1 MENNRGVIAMK
12 KVQFTAALLAL
23 MLALGGC
30 SGTTVGES
38 QSAQSSQS
46 ITVGESQEEQDE
58 QVLSAERI
66 PTELEG
72 EGVFVDRWQDWNR
85 EILPSQYL
93 TEVDD
98 TLLRL
103 VEQVQKVSADA
114 EPADLFDG
122 IEHAGTSRL
131 LRVALEKT
139 PAIDL
144 QFRMTRDSEGNLQA
158 ESDSYPNH
166 VLTALLQNEQEEGRD
181 LREFY
186 YQEDVAAVYSHLF
199 GSGRALSFQD
209 QCPSY
214 YYYAREGVFAH
225 KGERTQTQVWPMV
238 VRYDD
243 GETTAI
249 VDLLL
254 TEIQGSDKPLLY
266 RKAEGGTVELTAANY
281 QQELEGEPI
290 YRYTFQKQ
298 GEQLILSGIRQVGVL
313 AEGAAGVDDA
323 ALPLEEQG
331 PQLQTPER
339 VMISSEDMQHQLDL
353 QKEYEESTAV
363 EYLMELLGQ
372 AQQVSSAAASQVL
385 AGNGSRTLTMTL
397 GYTEGQEVV
406 LNVMSQGYL
415 PGVEESY
422 MTFSLGSKQ
431 FVLPQ
436 ESYADFTNCINTCRL
451 AQ

>member
-1 MENNRGVIAMK
+1 MK

-85 EILPSQYL
+85 ETLPSQYL

-158 ESDSYPNH
+158 ESDSYPDH

-339 VMISSEDMQHQLDL
+339 VMISSEDMRHQLDL

>member
-1 MENNRGVIAMK
+1 MK

-23 MLALGGC
+23 MLVLGGC

-72 EGVFVDRWQDWNR
+72 EGVFVDRWQDWDR
-85 EILPSQYL
+85 ETLPSQYL

-144 QFRMTRDSEGNLQA
+144 QFQMTRDSEGNLQA
-158 ESDSYPNH
+158 ESDSYPDH

-225 KGERTQTQVWPMV
+225 KGDRIQTQVWPMV

-243 GETTAI
+243 GETTAT

-266 RKAEGGTVELTAANY
+266 RKAEGGTVELTASNY
-281 QQELEGEPI
+281 QQELEGEPV

-313 AEGAAGVDDA
+313 AEAAAGVDDA

>member
-1 MENNRGVIAMK
+1 MK

-158 ESDSYPNH
+158 ESDSYPDH

-209 QCPSY
+209 LCPSY
-214 YYYAREGVFAH
+214 YYYACEGVFAH
-225 KGERTQTQVWPMV
+225 KGDRIQTQVWPMV

-243 GETTAI
+243 GETTAT

-281 QQELEGEPI
+281 QQELEGEPV

-313 AEGAAGVDDA
+313 AEGCTDVTDTP
-323 ALPLEEQG
+323 LPLEEQG

-385 AGNGSRTLTMTL
+385 AGSGSRTLTMTL

>member
-1 MENNRGVIAMK
+1 MK
-12 KVQFTAALLAL
+12 KIQFTAALLAL

-72 EGVFVDRWQDWNR
+72 EGVFVDRWQDWDR
-85 EILPSQYL
+85 ETLPSQYL

-144 QFRMTRDSEGNLQA
+144 QFQMTRDSEGNLQA
-158 ESDSYPNH
+158 QSDSYPDH

-209 QCPSY
+209 LCPSY

-225 KGERTQTQVWPMV
+225 KGDRIQTQVWPMV

-243 GETTAI
+243 GETTAT

-313 AEGAAGVDDA
+313 AEGCTDVTDTP
-323 ALPLEEQG
+323 LPLEEQG

>member
-1 MENNRGVIAMK
+1 MK
-12 KVQFTAALLAL
+12 KVQFTATLLAL

-225 KGERTQTQVWPMV
+225 KGERTWPMV

>member
-1 MENNRGVIAMK
+1 MK

-72 EGVFVDRWQDWNR
+72 EGVFVDRWQDWDR
-85 EILPSQYL
+85 ETLPSQYL

-144 QFRMTRDSEGNLQA
+144 QFQMTRDSEGNLQA
-158 ESDSYPNH
+158 ESDSYPDH

-225 KGERTQTQVWPMV
+225 KGDRIQTQVWPMG

-243 GETTAI
+243 GETTAT

-266 RKAEGGTVELTAANY
+266 HKAEGGTAELTASNY
-281 QQELEGEPI
+281 QQELEGEPV

>member
-1 MENNRGVIAMK
+1 MK
-12 KVQFTAALLAL
+12 IVQFTATLLAL

-199 GSGRALSFQD
+199 GSGRELSFQD

>member
-1 MENNRGVIAMK
+1 MK
-12 KVQFTAALLAL
+12 KVQFTATLLAL

-72 EGVFVDRWQDWNR
+72 EGVFVDRWQDWDR
-85 EILPSQYL
+85 ETLPSQYL

-144 QFRMTRDSEGNLQA
+144 QFQMTRDSEGNLQA
-158 ESDSYPNH
+158 QSDSYPDH

-225 KGERTQTQVWPMV
+225 KGDRIQTQVWPMV

-243 GETTAI
+243 GETTAT

-298 GEQLILSGIRQVGVL
+298 GEQLILSGIRQIGVL

-431 FVLPQ
+431 FVLPK

>member
-1 MENNRGVIAMK
+1 MK

-23 MLALGGC
+23 MMALGGC

-46 ITVGESQEEQDE
+46 NTLGETQEEQDE

-72 EGVFVDRWQDWNR
+72 EGVFVDRWQDWDR
-85 EILPSQYL
+85 ETLPSQYL

-144 QFRMTRDSEGNLQA
+144 QFQMTRDSEGNLQA
-158 ESDSYPNH
+158 ESDSYPDH

-225 KGERTQTQVWPMV
+225 KGDRIQTQVWPMV

-243 GETTAI
+243 GETTAT

-266 RKAEGGTVELTAANY
+266 RKAEGGTVELTASNY
-281 QQELEGEPI
+281 QQELEGEPV

>member
-1 MENNRGVIAMK
+1 MK
-12 KVQFTAALLAL
+12 KLQFVSLLLCLA
-23 MLALGGC
+23 LALGGC
-30 SGTTVGES
+30 GDVTIGES
-38 QSAQSSQS
+38 QSNAGQSAQAGEQ
-46 ITVGESQEEQDE
+46 TVGQSQGEE
-58 QVLSAERI
+58 QVLSNERI
-66 PTELEG
+66 PTELSS
-72 EGVFVDRWQDWNR
+72 EGVFVQHWQEWDR
-85 EILPSQYL
+85 ESLPAQYL
-93 TEVDD
+93 MELDD
-98 TLLRL
+98 TALMLI
-103 VEQVQKVSADA
+103 EQVQNVCAQAS
-114 EPADLFDG
+114 PADLFDG
-122 IEHAGTSRL
+122 IGHASVSAL
-131 LRVALEKT
+131 LRVALDKT
-139 PAIDL
+139 PAIDFPV
-144 QFRMTRDSEGNLQA
+144 QISRDEDGDVSASSE
-158 ESDSYPNH
+158 EYPDH
-166 VLTALLQNEQEEGRD
+166 VLVSLLQNEQEEGRD

-225 KGERTQTQVWPMV
+225 KGDRIQTQVWPMV

-243 GETTAI
+243 GETTAT

-266 RKAEGGTVELTAANY
+266 RKAEGGTVELTASNY
-281 QQELEGEPI
+281 QQELEGEPV

-415 PGVEESY
+415 PGVE
-422 MTFSLGSKQ
+422 
-431 FVLPQ
+431 
-436 ESYADFTNCINTCRL
+436 
-451 AQ
+451 

>member
-1 MENNRGVIAMK
+1 MK
-12 KVQFTAALLAL
+12 KIQFTAALLAL

-72 EGVFVDRWQDWNR
+72 EGVFVDRWQDWDR
-85 EILPSQYL
+85 ETLPSQYL

-144 QFRMTRDSEGNLQA
+144 QFQMIRDSEGNLQA
-158 ESDSYPNH
+158 KSDSYPDH

-209 QCPSY
+209 LCPSY

-225 KGERTQTQVWPMV
+225 KGDRIQTQVWPMV

-243 GETTAI
+243 GETTAT

-281 QQELEGEPI
+281 QQELEGEPV

-313 AEGAAGVDDA
+313 AEGCTDVTDTP
-323 ALPLEEQG
+323 LPLEEQG

>member
-1 MENNRGVIAMK
+1 MK

-58 QVLSAERI
+58 QALSAERI

-144 QFRMTRDSEGNLQA
+144 QFQMTRDSEGNLQA
-158 ESDSYPNH
+158 ESDSYPDH

>member
-1 MENNRGVIAMK
+1 MK

-38 QSAQSSQS
+38 QPAQSSQS

-72 EGVFVDRWQDWNR
+72 EGVFVDRWQDWDR
-85 EILPSQYL
+85 ETLPSQYL

-114 EPADLFDG
+114 EPADVFDG

-144 QFRMTRDSEGNLQA
+144 QFQMTRDSEGNLQA
-158 ESDSYPNH
+158 ESDSYPDH

-186 YQEDVAAVYSHLF
+186 DQEDVAAVYSHLF

-225 KGERTQTQVWPMV
+225 KGDRIQTQVWPMV

-243 GETTAI
+243 GETTAT

-266 RKAEGGTVELTAANY
+266 HKAEGGTVELTASNY
-281 QQELEGEPI
+281 QQELEGEPV

>member
-1 MENNRGVIAMK
+1 MK

-58 QVLSAERI
+58 QALSAERI

-144 QFRMTRDSEGNLQA
+144 QFQMTRDSEGNLQA
-158 ESDSYPNH
+158 ESDSYPDH

-243 GETTAI
+243 GETTAT

-298 GEQLILSGIRQVGVL
+298 GEQLILSGIRQIGVL

-363 EYLMELLGQ
+363 ENLMELLGQ

>member
-1 MENNRGVIAMK
+1 MK

-72 EGVFVDRWQDWNR
+72 EGVFVDRWQDWDR
-85 EILPSQYL
+85 ETLPSQYL

-144 QFRMTRDSEGNLQA
+144 QFQMTRDSEGNLQA
-158 ESDSYPNH
+158 ESDSYPDH

-225 KGERTQTQVWPMV
+225 KGDRIQTQVWPMV

-243 GETTAI
+243 GETTAT

-266 RKAEGGTVELTAANY
+266 HKAEGGTVELTASNY
-281 QQELEGEPI
+281 QQELEGEPV

-436 ESYADFTNCINTCRL
+436 ESYADFINCINTCRL

>member
-1 MENNRGVIAMK
+1 MK
-12 KVQFTAALLAL
+12 KVQFTATLLAL

-38 QSAQSSQS
+38 QLAQSSQS

-72 EGVFVDRWQDWNR
+72 EGVFVDRWQDWDR

-158 ESDSYPNH
+158 ESDSYPDH

-214 YYYAREGVFAH
+214 YYYAREGVLAH

-298 GEQLILSGIRQVGVL
+298 GEQLILSGIRQIGVL

>member
-1 MENNRGVIAMK
+1 MK

-72 EGVFVDRWQDWNR
+72 EGVFVDRWQDWDR
-85 EILPSQYL
+85 ETLPSQYL

-144 QFRMTRDSEGNLQA
+144 QFQMTRDSEGNLQA
-158 ESDSYPNH
+158 ESDSYPDH

-225 KGERTQTQVWPMV
+225 KGDRIQTQVWPMV

-243 GETTAI
+243 GETTAT

-266 RKAEGGTVELTAANY
+266 HKAEGGTVELTASNY
-281 QQELEGEPI
+281 QQELEGEPV

-385 AGNGSRTLTMTL
+385 AGNGSGTLTMTL

>member
-1 MENNRGVIAMK
+1 MK

-72 EGVFVDRWQDWNR
+72 EGVFVDRWQDWDR
-85 EILPSQYL
+85 ETLPSQYL
-93 TEVDD
+93 TEADD

-144 QFRMTRDSEGNLQA
+144 QFQMTRDSEANLQA
-158 ESDSYPNH
+158 ESDSYPDH

-225 KGERTQTQVWPMV
+225 KGDRIQTQVWPMV

-243 GETTAI
+243 GETTAT

-266 RKAEGGTVELTAANY
+266 HKAEGGTVELTASNY
-281 QQELEGEPI
+281 QQELEGEPV

>member
-1 MENNRGVIAMK
+1 MK

-72 EGVFVDRWQDWNR
+72 EGVFVDRWQDWDR
-85 EILPSQYL
+85 ETLPSQYL

-144 QFRMTRDSEGNLQA
+144 QFQMTRDSEGNLQA
-158 ESDSYPNH
+158 ESDSYPDH

-225 KGERTQTQVWPMV
+225 KGDRIQTQVWPMV

-243 GETTAI
+243 GETTAT

-266 RKAEGGTVELTAANY
+266 HKAEGGTVELTASNY
-281 QQELEGEPI
+281 QQELEGEPV

-372 AQQVSSAAASQVL
+372 AQQVSSATASQVL

>member
-1 MENNRGVIAMK
+1 MK

-38 QSAQSSQS
+38 QPAQSSQS

-72 EGVFVDRWQDWNR
+72 EGVFVDRWQDWDR
-85 EILPSQYL
+85 ETLPSQYL

-144 QFRMTRDSEGNLQA
+144 QFQMTRDSEGNLQA
-158 ESDSYPNH
+158 ESDSYPDH

-225 KGERTQTQVWPMV
+225 KGDRIQTQVWPMV

-243 GETTAI
+243 GETTAT

-266 RKAEGGTVELTAANY
+266 HKVEGGTVELTASNY
-281 QQELEGEPI
+281 QQELEGEPV

>member
-1 MENNRGVIAMK
+1 MK

-72 EGVFVDRWQDWNR
+72 EGVFVDRWQDWDR
-85 EILPSQYL
+85 ETLPSQYL

-144 QFRMTRDSEGNLQA
+144 QFQMTRDSEGNLQA
-158 ESDSYPNH
+158 ESDSYPDH

-225 KGERTQTQVWPMV
+225 KGDRIQTQVWPMV

-243 GETTAI
+243 GETTAT

-266 RKAEGGTVELTAANY
+266 HKAEGGTVELTASNY
-281 QQELEGEPI
+281 QQELEGEPV

-385 AGNGSRTLTMTL
+385 AGNGYRTLTMTL

>member
-1 MENNRGVIAMK
+1 MK

-72 EGVFVDRWQDWNR
+72 EGVFVDRWQDWDR
-85 EILPSQYL
+85 ETLPSQYL

-144 QFRMTRDSEGNLQA
+144 QFQMTRDSEGNLQA
-158 ESDSYPNH
+158 ESDSYPDH

-225 KGERTQTQVWPMV
+225 KGDRIQTQVWPMV

-243 GETTAI
+243 GETTAT

-266 RKAEGGTVELTAANY
+266 HKAEGGTVELTASNY
-281 QQELEGEPI
+281 QQELEGEPV

>member
-1 MENNRGVIAMK
+1 MK

-144 QFRMTRDSEGNLQA
+144 QFQMTRDSEGNLQA
-158 ESDSYPNH
+158 QSDSYPDH

-209 QCPSY
+209 LCPSY

-225 KGERTQTQVWPMV
+225 KGDRIQTQVWPMV

-243 GETTAI
+243 GETTAT

-281 QQELEGEPI
+281 QQELEGEPV

-313 AEGAAGVDDA
+313 AEGCTDVTDTP
-323 ALPLEEQG
+323 LPLEEQG

>member
-1 MENNRGVIAMK
+1 MK

-72 EGVFVDRWQDWNR
+72 EGVFVDRWQDWDR
-85 EILPSQYL
+85 ETLPSQYL

-144 QFRMTRDSEGNLQA
+144 QFQMTRDSEGNLQA
-158 ESDSYPNH
+158 ESDSYPDH

-225 KGERTQTQVWPMV
+225 KGDRIQTQVWPMV

-243 GETTAI
+243 GETTAT

-281 QQELEGEPI
+281 QQELEGEPV

>member
-1 MENNRGVIAMK
+1 MK

-72 EGVFVDRWQDWNR
+72 EGVFVDRWQDWDR
-85 EILPSQYL
+85 ETLPSQYL

-144 QFRMTRDSEGNLQA
+144 QFQMTRDSEGNLQA
-158 ESDSYPNH
+158 ESDSYPDH

-225 KGERTQTQVWPMV
+225 KGDRIQTQVWPMV

-243 GETTAI
+243 GETTAT

-266 RKAEGGTVELTAANY
+266 HKAEGGTVELTASNY
-281 QQELEGEPI
+281 QQELEGEPV

-298 GEQLILSGIRQVGVL
+298 GEQLISSGIRQVGVL

>member
-1 MENNRGVIAMK
+1 MK

-72 EGVFVDRWQDWNR
+72 EGVFVDRWQDWDR
-85 EILPSQYL
+85 ETLPSQYL

-103 VEQVQKVSADA
+103 VEQVQKVSADV

-144 QFRMTRDSEGNLQA
+144 QFQMTRDSEGNLQA
-158 ESDSYPNH
+158 ESDSYPDH

-225 KGERTQTQVWPMV
+225 KGDRIQTQVWPMV

-243 GETTAI
+243 GETTAT

-266 RKAEGGTVELTAANY
+266 RKAEGGTVELTASNY
-281 QQELEGEPI
+281 QQELEGEPV

>member
-1 MENNRGVIAMK
+1 MK

-72 EGVFVDRWQDWNR
+72 EGVFVDRWQDWDR
-85 EILPSQYL
+85 ETLPSQYL

-144 QFRMTRDSEGNLQA
+144 QFQMTRDSEGNLQA
-158 ESDSYPNH
+158 ESDSYPDH

-225 KGERTQTQVWPMV
+225 KGDRIQTQVWPMV

-243 GETTAI
+243 GETTAT

-266 RKAEGGTVELTAANY
+266 RKAEGGTVELTASNY
-281 QQELEGEPI
+281 QQELEGEPV

-363 EYLMELLGQ
+363 EYLKELLGQ

>member
-1 MENNRGVIAMK
+1 MK
-12 KVQFTAALLAL
+12 KVQFTATLLAL

>member
-1 MENNRGVIAMK
+1 MK

-158 ESDSYPNH
+158 ESDSYPDH

-209 QCPSY
+209 LCPSY

-225 KGERTQTQVWPMV
+225 KGDRIQTQVWPMV

-243 GETTAI
+243 GETTAT

-281 QQELEGEPI
+281 QQELEGEPV

-313 AEGAAGVDDA
+313 AEGCTDVTDTP
-323 ALPLEEQG
+323 LPLEEQG

>member
-1 MENNRGVIAMK
+1 MK

-72 EGVFVDRWQDWNR
+72 EGVFVDRWQDWDR
-85 EILPSQYL
+85 ETLPSQYL
-93 TEVDD
+93 TEADD

-144 QFRMTRDSEGNLQA
+144 QFQMTRDSEGNLQA
-158 ESDSYPNH
+158 ESDSYPDH

-225 KGERTQTQVWPMV
+225 KGDRIQTQVWPMV

-243 GETTAI
+243 GETTAT

-266 RKAEGGTVELTAANY
+266 HKAEGGTVELTASNY
-281 QQELEGEPI
+281 QQELEGEPV

>member
-1 MENNRGVIAMK
+1 MK

-72 EGVFVDRWQDWNR
+72 EGVFVDRWQDWDR
-85 EILPSQYL
+85 ETLPSQYL

-144 QFRMTRDSEGNLQA
+144 QFQMTRDSEGNLQA
-158 ESDSYPNH
+158 ESDSYPDH

-225 KGERTQTQVWPMV
+225 KGDRIQTQVWPMV

-243 GETTAI
+243 GETTAT

-266 RKAEGGTVELTAANY
+266 RKAEGGTVELTASNY
-281 QQELEGEPI
+281 QQELEGEPV

-397 GYTEGQEVV
+397 GDTEGQEVV

>member
-1 MENNRGVIAMK
+1 MK

-72 EGVFVDRWQDWNR
+72 EGVFVDRWQDWDR
-85 EILPSQYL
+85 ETLPSQYL

-144 QFRMTRDSEGNLQA
+144 QFQMTRDSEGNLQA
-158 ESDSYPNH
+158 ESDSYPDH

-225 KGERTQTQVWPMV
+225 KGDRIQTQVWPMV

-243 GETTAI
+243 GETTAT

-266 RKAEGGTVELTAANY
+266 HKAEGGTVELTASNY
-281 QQELEGEPI
+281 QQELEGEPV

-339 VMISSEDMQHQLDL
+339 VMISSEDMQHKLDL

>member
-1 MENNRGVIAMK
+1 MK

-72 EGVFVDRWQDWNR
+72 EGVFVDRWQDWDR
-85 EILPSQYL
+85 ETLPSQYL

-144 QFRMTRDSEGNLQA
+144 QFQMTRDSEGNLQA
-158 ESDSYPNH
+158 ESDSYPDH

-186 YQEDVAAVYSHLF
+186 YQEDVAAVYRHLF

-225 KGERTQTQVWPMV
+225 KGDRIQTQVWPMV

-243 GETTAI
+243 GETTAT

-266 RKAEGGTVELTAANY
+266 RKAEGGTVELTASNY
-281 QQELEGEPI
+281 QQELEGEPV

>member
-1 MENNRGVIAMK
+1 MK
-12 KVQFTAALLAL
+12 KIQFTAALLAL

-72 EGVFVDRWQDWNR
+72 EGVFVDRWQDWDR
-85 EILPSQYL
+85 ETLPSQYL

-144 QFRMTRDSEGNLQA
+144 QFQMTRDSEGNLQA
-158 ESDSYPNH
+158 QSDCYPDH

-209 QCPSY
+209 LCPSY

-225 KGERTQTQVWPMV
+225 KGDRIQTQVWPMV

-243 GETTAI
+243 GETTAT

-298 GEQLILSGIRQVGVL
+298 GEQLILSGIRQIGVL

>member
-1 MENNRGVIAMK
+1 MK

-58 QVLSAERI
+58 QVLSDERI

-72 EGVFVDRWQDWNR
+72 EGVFVDRWQDWDR
-85 EILPSQYL
+85 ETLPLQYL

-144 QFRMTRDSEGNLQA
+144 QFQMTRDSEGNLQA
-158 ESDSYPNH
+158 ESDSYPDH

-225 KGERTQTQVWPMV
+225 KGDRIQTQVWPMV

-243 GETTAI
+243 GETTAT

-266 RKAEGGTVELTAANY
+266 RKAEGGTVELTASNY
-281 QQELEGEPI
+281 QQELEGEPV

>member
-1 MENNRGVIAMK
+1 MK

-158 ESDSYPNH
+158 ESDSYPDH

-209 QCPSY
+209 LCPSY

-225 KGERTQTQVWPMV
+225 KGDRIQTQVWPMV

-243 GETTAI
+243 GETTAT

>member
-1 MENNRGVIAMK
+1 
-12 KVQFTAALLAL
+12 

-72 EGVFVDRWQDWNR
+72 EGVFVDRWQDWDR
-85 EILPSQYL
+85 ETLPSQYL

-139 PAIDL
+139 PALDL
-144 QFRMTRDSEGNLQA
+144 QFQMTRDSEGNLQA
-158 ESDSYPNH
+158 ESDSYPDH

-225 KGERTQTQVWPMV
+225 KGDRIQTQVWPMV

-243 GETTAI
+243 GETTAT

-266 RKAEGGTVELTAANY
+266 HKAEGGTVELTASNY
-281 QQELEGEPI
+281 QQELEGEPV